1 MNKHTTLEQI
11 KNIVTDIKADDE
23 WVNDSHTKA
32 EHNGVCRGLDML
44 VKHLEQTDERLDY
57 SALPSNLI
65 NIWDFVTFADEE
77 EKEDNG
83 DYAVVDMDSMADYIE
98 DEIHKDP
105 ENENTTVEFEG
116 LIGD

>member
-1 MNKHTTLEQI
+1 
-11 KNIVTDIKADDE
+11 
-23 WVNDSHTKA
+23 
-32 EHNGVCRGLDML
+32 ML
-44 VKHLEQTDERLDY
+44 VKHLEQTDERLTILL
-57 SALPSNLI
+57 SKQSHKHL
-65 NIWDFVTFADEE
+65 DFVTFADEE

-116 LIGD
+116 FDWRLKDE